1 MPVLES
7 LQQGVIDWLKLGAG
21 GLTDAQVI
29 LANKKG
35 ARPPIPYLTVLIQV
49 ADQNR
54 HIRDEA
60 IRGVDGGAPTI
71 KQRGTRRA
79 IAAIQGFGAE
89 THEWLSLAQATLGQ
103 PSIQDQ
109 LDLSGFSVFT
119 NEPIINVAALVDTE
133 IEGRYARDFTLG
145 YLVETDPETQIE
157 WLVGELDMKFV
168 KFDGD
173 PDPLIVPMTTE

>member
-7 LQQGVIDWLKLGAG
+7 LQQGVIDWLKLAAG

-29 LANKKG
+29 RSNQKG
-35 ARPPIPYLTVLIQV
+35 MRPPIPYLTVNIQT

-60 IRGVDGGAPTI
+60 IRGEDGGAPTI
-71 KQRGTRRA
+71 KQRGHRRA
-79 IAAIQGFGAE
+79 VAAIQGFGAL

-103 PSIQDQ
+103 PAIQTQ

-119 NEPIINVAALVDTE
+119 NEPILDISTLVDTE
-133 IEGRYARDFTLG
+133 IEGRYARDFTLN
-145 YLVETDPETQIE
+145 YLVETDPETQVE
-157 WLVGELDMKFV
+157 WLVGELDMTFIKFE
-168 KFDGD
+168 GD
-173 PDPLIVPMTTE
+173 PDPLIVSLTTE